1 MNLDFHYYGTY
12 LAAKIAGYN
21 DSDANTIAYSAQYVD
36 ESTKSMILEDVNFT
50 LPTVQTTL
58 EFEKYYTDFTSWGY
72 KWNLDSLNEIRK
84 VWIPFHFLPG
94 NLNNRFNYSGVKESK
109 GLTVNWKFKD
119 GDEQKFRLMCLPNS
133 ETVSAIINDLIYFH
147 NTEEYKLQFIG
158 MRMHVLAD
166 TWAHMYFIG
175 KPEWYINDVKEFI
188 AEESKYIEETKWT
201 KAEEYRNNGWHSINF
216 TGTPAVGGYEGI
228 AYLGHGRMG
237 HIPDYGYLNYRYVP
251 NWSCIDDKVKIE
263 KNNQDGFFK
272 AFCQMVYALKCI
284 KNRTE
289 FSINQYDKLTSQQ
302 ETEVK
307 KVIATRKD
315 DQSDAW
321 KKAIQA
327 LGYSSLDKFDK
338 NKWKNEFEKSSNKE
352 KTDYYYFNLV
362 AKKHVDYVTNFLEEK
377 RLPLE
382 EMCSK
387 YCEFK
392 TFDDTQF
399 AKNKNRVTKII
410 LRGAYI
416 VDSIQFVYD
425 GYKAPVHGEALG
437 GNEVS
442 MDLDADDYIVK
453 INGSVGLYEGG
464 EPYPNSPTR
473 TIGKITFL
481 TKKGKTITAGRETM
495 FKSYGNFTL
504 EPPTGKQIFAL
515 QGSYLIRKLRA
526 ETNKRYLDCVGIAS
540 VKDCSVVTS
549 TK

>member
-1 MNLDFHYYGTY
+1 M
-12 LAAKIAGYN
+12 
-21 DSDANTIAYSAQYVD
+21 
-36 ESTKSMILEDVNFT
+36 
-50 LPTVQTTL
+50 
-58 EFEKYYTDFTSWGY
+58 
-72 KWNLDSLNEIRK
+72 
-84 VWIPFHFLPG
+84 WIPFHFLPG
-94 NLNNRFNYSGVKESK
+94 NLNEQYNYNGVKESK
-109 GLTVNWKFKD
+109 GLTTNWKFKD
-119 GDEQKFRLMCLPNS
+119 GDEQKFRLMCLLNS

-188 AEESKYIEETKWT
+188 AEESKHIEETKWT

-216 TGTPAVGGYEGI
+216 TGTPDVGGYEGI

-237 HIPDYGYLNYRYVP
+237 HIPDYGYLNYRYIP
-251 NWSCIDDKVKIE
+251 NWSCTDDKVKIQ
-263 KNNQDGFFK
+263 KNNQDNFFK

-284 KNRTE
+284 KNGTD
-289 FSINQYDKLTSQQ
+289 FSLNQYESLTENQK
-302 ETEVK
+302 TEVT
-307 KVIATRKD
+307 KVIITRKD

-321 KKAIQA
+321 EKAIKA

-338 NKWKNEFEKSSNKE
+338 NKWKNEFIKSSNKE

-362 AKKHVDYVTNFLEEK
+362 AKKHVDYVIDFLEEK
-377 RLPLE
+377 EVPLE

-416 VDSIQFVYD
+416 ADSIQFVYD
-425 GYKAPVHGEALG
+425 GKYKTPVHGEALG
-437 GNEVS
+437 GNETS
-442 MDLDADDYIVK
+442 MVLDADDYIIK
-453 INGSVGLYEGG
+453 ISGSVGLYEGG

-481 TKKGKTITAGRETM
+481 TKKGKTITAGCETM
-495 FKSYGNFTL
+495 FKSYGTFTL
-504 EPPTGKQIFAL
+504 EPLAGKQIFAL
-515 QGSYLIRKLRA
+515 QGSYLIRKLES
-526 ETNKRYLDCVGIAS
+526 ETNKRYLDCLGIAS
-540 VKDCSVVTS
+540 